1 MRCFLLA
8 LLLCGALLG
17 QGTIVMSKPPKAPET
32 IAQLA
37 KKLKRGQG
45 AAWLLLDAPKADWI
59 AGFRSLLNKD
69 EDLMVLGLPVESHG
83 PKTPLATELRAQQGW
98 GPEAVW
104 ALLGPGARVLG
115 SGKTL
120 PTARQLLDL
129 AEGNGIRGELKDLE
143 SFVAKHPGHLQAYR
157 QLLLSHFGLATRR
170 TFQLVKPSMKKDA
183 EGNPLPLEIPQPLT
197 EAEDERVW
205 GRAVALLVPYLQSS
219 DWRLASGGLAV
230 AFQEAGQASPLL
242 RAAALKCLPTVEEA
256 LRQDPSHYVSWGVWE
271 VIAEAAGG
279 RPLRPLL
286 DSLVLLPGDRGGIP
300 QSVFTTYARN
310 ARAREDWTGI
320 LDVLGPRWDLKKDQD
335 LEIIIL
341 GEDGGR
347 QDSLKSTWDALL
359 KPIVEADLRLGR
371 TLEADQ
377 VVREAMAWMPS
388 KGLPGWASS
397 LAQACGQ
404 PSLAAQWA
412 TLMVP
417 KG

>member
-1 MRCFLLA
+1 MRRFLVA
-8 LLLCGALLG
+8 LLFSGALLG
-17 QGTIVMSKPPKAPET
+17 QGTIIMSKPPKAPET

-45 AAWLLLDAPKADWI
+45 AAWLLLDAPKAEWI
-59 AGFRSLLNKD
+59 AGFRGLLNQD

-83 PKTPLATELRAQQGW
+83 PKTPLAAELRAQQGW
-98 GPEAVW
+98 GPEPVW

-129 AEGNGIRGELKDLE
+129 AEGNGIRGELKELE
-143 SFVAKHPGHLQAYR
+143 TFVVSHPDHLQALR
-157 QLLLSHFGLATRR
+157 QLLEKHLSLATRR
-170 TFQLVKPSMKKDA
+170 TFRLVKTIPKKDA
-183 EGNPLPLEIPQPLT
+183 EGNPLPADFEKPLT

-205 GRAVALLVPYLQSS
+205 GRAVALLTRYVQSG
-219 DWRLASGGLAV
+219 DWRLTGAGLFV
-230 AFQEAGQASPLL
+230 AFQEVGQASPLL
-242 RAAALKCLPTVEEA
+242 RGSAQKCLPTVEEA
-256 LRQDPSHYVSWGVWE
+256 LRQDPSHFTNWMLWQTL
-271 VIAEAAGG
+271 AEAAGG

-300 QSVFTTYARN
+300 ESVFTAYARN

-320 LDVLGPRWDLKKDQD
+320 LDVLGPRWDLKKDQE

-347 QDSLKSTWDALL
+347 QDSLKNTWDALL

-388 KGLPGWASS
+388 KGLPGWAAS

-404 PSLAAQWA
+404 PSLAASWA
-412 TLMVP
+412 TLTVP

>member
-1 MRCFLLA
+1 MRRFLVA
-8 LLLCGALLG
+8 LLFSGALLG
-17 QGTIVMSKPPKAPET
+17 QGTIIMSKPAKAPET

-37 KKLKRGQG
+37 KELKRGQG
-45 AAWLLLDAPKADWI
+45 AAWLLLDAPKAEWVG
-59 AGFRSLLNKD
+59 GFRSLLNQD
-69 EDLMVLGLPVESHG
+69 EDLMVLGLPVESFG
-83 PKTPLATELRAQQGW
+83 PKTALAAELRAQQGW

-104 ALLGPGARVLG
+104 ALLGPGAKVLG

-129 AEGNGIRGELKDLE
+129 AEGSGIRGELKDLE
-143 SFVAKHPGHLQAYR
+143 SFVARHPDHLQALR
-157 QLLLSHFGLATRR
+157 QLVEKHLSLATRR
-170 TFQLVKPSMKKDA
+170 TFRLVKLVPKKDA
-183 EGNPLPLEIPQPLT
+183 EGNPLPGDPEKPLT

-205 GRAVALLVPYLQSS
+205 GRAVALLTRFVQSG
-219 DWRLASGGLAV
+219 DWRLTSGGLSV
-230 AFQEAGQASPLL
+230 SLLEVGQASPLL
-242 RAAALKCLPTVEEA
+242 RAAALKCLPSVEEA
-256 LRQDPSHYVSWGVWE
+256 LRQDPGHYTNWALWQTL
-271 VIAEAAGG
+271 AEAAGG

-286 DSLVLLPGDRGGIP
+286 DALVLLPGDRGGIP
-300 QSVFTTYARN
+300 EWVINSYARN

-320 LDVLGPRWDLKKDQD
+320 LDVLGPRWDQKKEQEV
-335 LEIIIL
+335 EIIVL
-341 GEDGGR
+341 GEEGAR
-347 QDSLKSTWDALL
+347 QDSLKHTWDALL

-388 KGLPGWASS
+388 KGLPGWASA

-412 TLMVP
+412 TLTVP